1 MPTYNSADIAIEIT
15 QDLDITDIAPGT
27 VGFWLR
33 NNIGN
38 LNNLL
43 GTSYVIDIY
52 SSEISGGVGEQEKA
66 IFKKMYA
73 IYYYGKQV
81 NSNLGATAFDSI
93 MEIASDGSTIRKVSK
108 NQIAQTY
115 LQLKKQEIEELNRLV
130 NGYKAGGGSGSS
142 NVSSVVGDDYLTAG
156 QTSDSSYV
164 RLGSRGVV

>member
-1 MPTYNSADIAIEIT
+1 MPTYNSIDIAVEIT
-15 QDLDITDIAPGT
+15 QDLDIADIAPGII
-27 VGFWLR
+27 GFWLR

-43 GTSYVIDIY
+43 GTSYAIDIY
-52 SSEISGGVGEQEKA
+52 NSEISGGVGEQEKA

-115 LQLKKQEIEELNRLV
+115 LQLKKQETEELNRLV
-130 NGYKAGGGSGSS
+130 NGYKFGGGPGGS
-142 NVSSVVGDDYLTAG
+142 NIGSVVGDDYLVAG
-156 QTSDSSYV
+156 QSSDSNYI
-164 RLGSRGVV
+164 RLGSRGIS